1 MSIKAVLLG
10 IIDDLVWRKET
21 LTEII
26 DDIIYGDM
34 NKKLNERDM
43 SEINKI
49 KKDINVLYETIK
61 YLDDNVRNMEEN

>member
-1 MSIKAVLLG
+1 MNIKNVLLG
-10 IIDDLVWRKET
+10 IIDDLVCKKDT
-21 LTEII
+21 LTEMI

-34 NKKLNERDM
+34 NKRLNERDM